1 MIVLHVFLKEQ
12 IGYKWHVISLLCSSV
27 KQRLGI
33 REHKIKF
40 IPKNQVKLGYKEVNN
55 QLYTHGSS
63 EGRV

>member
-1 MIVLHVFLKEQ
+1 MIVLHVIIKNQ
-12 IGYKWHVISLLCSSV
+12 NGYKRHVTSLLCPSV
-27 KQRLGI
+27 KQRLGTME
-33 REHKIKF
+33 RKNKF